1 MIRKL
6 IVIAMLGAGLSA
18 MPSWAAADAVRSHT
32 QDPCPPDPAA
42 KCPGVCPPG
51 HLCVPSPKQCITTP
65 CPQFE
70 CVLLLRGT
78 HEGMTPVPAVLRVV
92 AAVA

>member
-18 MPSWAAADAVRSHT
+18 IPSWAAADAVRSHT
-32 QDPCPPDPAA
+32 QYPCPPD
-42 KCPGVCPPG
+42 KCPVVCPLG
-51 HLCVPSPKQCITTP
+51 HVCVPSPKQCITTP

-70 CVLLLRGT
+70 CALLLRGT
-78 HEGMTPVPAVLRVV
+78 HEGMTPLLAVPR
-92 AAVA
+92 AAEPA